1 MRVKFKFL
9 LILSLFFSLGSLG
22 QTNVRD
28 SIIFAPLISAAY
40 TFQLPEGDLKKRF
53 GNNSSIGGSF
63 IIKDKQNFVYG
74 FSGNF
79 LFGNSLKETNLLSEV
94 ATEQGYIINNEGIYG
109 DVRLYERGY
118 TLQIHF
124 GKQFAVLAPNG
135 NSGFYFMAGIGML
148 QHKIK
153 IDVVNSDVPQLRDE
167 YLHGYDRLTNG
178 LAISQTIGYRLLSNS
193 RMINFFVELE
203 IVEAYTKNRR
213 SYNID
218 LMGSESKQRFDML
231 TGFRFGWSFPLYK
244 KIPREYYFY

>member
-1 MRVKFKFL
+1 M
-9 LILSLFFSLGSLG
+9 
-22 QTNVRD
+22 
-28 SIIFAPLISAAY
+28 IFAPLISVAY

-53 GNNSSIGGSF
+53 GNNSAIGGSF
-63 IIKDKQNFVYG
+63 IVKDKQSFVYG
-74 FSGNF
+74 ISGNF
-79 LFGNSLKETNLLSEV
+79 LFGNSLKETNILSEV
-94 ATEQGYIINNEGIYG
+94 TTEQGYIINNEGIYS

-118 TLQIHF
+118 SLQFHF
-124 GKQFAVLAPNG
+124 GKQFAVLSPNS
-135 NSGFYFMAGIGML
+135 NSGVYFMGGVGML

-153 IDVVNSDVPQLRDE
+153 IDVVNDDVPQLRDE

-178 LAISQTIGYRLLSNS
+178 WAISQTIGYRLLSNS

-218 LMGSESKQRFDML
+218 LMGIENNQRFDML
-231 TGFRFGWSFPLYK
+231 TGFRFGWSVPLYK